1 VRRAAPLMALLVVSA
16 LSAASAWAQT
26 ATQSPSHPATQ
37 PLIRA
42 TQQPS
47 NPATQ
52 PPSSPGFLSRYAFH
66 LGGEHLSH
74 ADPRYI
80 WDANYG
86 GDIDLVDY
94 GLGRV
99 TFYANYQV
107 ILGDELHAF
116 DPNQG
121 NYVLGGRVSA
131 RLPGVEAA
139 MVFHHESRHLTDRAM
154 EAAVAWNMFGARFSK
169 VLRVKGALLEGHVD
183 ARGVVQ
189 QSFVDYQWEI
199 DGGLR
204 SQYPVRSWLAIIA
217 DARVRHLGVDGS
229 RNRGDQNGA
238 RGEAGIRLEGGAA
251 AVELF
256 VAAER
261 RIDPYPLELGTVNWV
276 SVGFRLAN
284 R

>member
-1 VRRAAPLMALLVVSA
+1 MALLV

-26 ATQSPSHPATQ
+26 AA
-37 PLIRA
+37 
-42 TQQPS
+42 
-47 NPATQ
+47 Q
-52 PPSSPGFLSRYAFH
+52 PPSSPGFLSRSAFH
-66 LGGEHLSH
+66 LGAEHLSH
-74 ADPRYI
+74 DDPRYI
-80 WDANYG
+80 WDANLG

-94 GLGRV
+94 GFGRV

-107 ILGDELHAF
+107 ILGDELRAF

-121 NYVLGGRVSA
+121 NYVLGGRGSA

-139 MVFHHESRHLTDRAM
+139 MVFHHESRHLSDRAK
-154 EAAVAWNMFGARFSK
+154 EPAVDWNMFGARFSK

-183 ARGVVQ
+183 AVGVVQ

-204 SQYPVRSWLAIIA
+204 SQYPVRSRLAIIV
-217 DARVRHLGVDGS
+217 DGRVRHLGVDGS

-276 SVGFRLAN
+276 SLGFRLAN